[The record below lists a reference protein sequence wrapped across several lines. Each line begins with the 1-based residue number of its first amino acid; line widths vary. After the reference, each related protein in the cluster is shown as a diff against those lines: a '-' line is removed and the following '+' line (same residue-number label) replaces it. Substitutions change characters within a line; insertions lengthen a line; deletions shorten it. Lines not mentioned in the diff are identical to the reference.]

1 MAAFLAR
8 RLIWTVFV
16 LFAITVLTFLIFF
29 ATPGID
35 PAAAMA
41 GRNTDP
47 ATVENIKRDF
57 GLDRPLPVQY
67 GLMMKRMFVDR
78 DLVSYTNRGVEVLP
92 QITAAAPVTLSV
104 VLGAAVIW
112 LLLSVLI
119 GVAAATFRGSAI
131 DPLLMGIGLVAL
143 STPVFWLGEV
153 VNLLTQSRFHDFVLF
168 AWVPALGYTP
178 LTQDPLLWLR
188 HLIIPWLVLAVGFIG
203 LYSRVLRSSL
213 LEVQNEDYVRTAR
226 AKGLSERRVMVRHV
240 LRMSL
245 ISFVSLFGLD
255 FGALVGGGAVLVEV
269 VFGLPGVGSLI
280 FRSASGLDLPVVMAT
295 VIYAAFFIVLA
306 NVVVDIVY
314 AALDPRIRLGR
325 TETA

>member
-1 MAAFLAR
+1 MAAFLVR
-8 RLIWTVFV
+8 RLVWTTFV

-47 ATVENIKRDF
+47 ATVETIRQDF

-67 GLMMKRMFVDR
+67 AMLMKRMFVDR

-92 QITAAAPVTLSV
+92 QIAAAAPITLSLV
-104 VLGAAVIW
+104 FGAAVVW
-112 LLLSVLI
+112 VLVSVLVGI
-119 GVAAATFRGSAI
+119 TAATFRGTAI
-131 DPLLMGIGLVAL
+131 DPLLMAIGLVAL

-153 VNLLTQSRFHDFVLF
+153 VNLLTQSRFHDSAVFS
-168 AWVPALGYTP
+168 WVPPLGYTP
-178 LTQDPLLWLR
+178 LTDDPVLWFQ
-188 HLIIPWLVLAVGFIG
+188 HMVIPWLVLALGFIG

-269 VFGLPGVGSLI
+269 VFGLPGVGYLI

-306 NVVVDIVY
+306 NAVVDIIY

-325 TETA
+325 AQTA

>member
-1 MAAFLAR
+1 MAAFLVR
-8 RLIWTVFV
+8 RLVWTTFV

-47 ATVENIKRDF
+47 ATVETIRHDF
-57 GLDRPLPVQY
+57 GLDRSLPVQY
-67 GLMMKRMFVDR
+67 AMLMKRMFVDR

-92 QITAAAPVTLSV
+92 QIAAAAPVTLSV
-104 VLGAAVIW
+104 VLGAAVVW
-112 LLLSVLI
+112 VLVSVLI
-119 GVAAATFRGSAI
+119 GITAASFRGTAV
-131 DPLLMGIGLVAL
+131 DPLLMALGLVAL

-153 VNLLTQSRFHDFVLF
+153 VNLVTQSRFHDFVLF
-168 AWVPALGYTP
+168 RWVPELGYTP

-188 HLIIPWLVLAVGFIG
+188 HLLIPWLVLAVGFIG
-203 LYSRVLRSSL
+203 LYSRVLRSSV

-226 AKGLSERRVMVRHV
+226 AKGLSERRVLIRHV

-306 NVVVDIVY
+306 NAVVDILY

-325 TETA
+325 ARIA